1 MDTRS
6 KILTPAAAR
15 LLPLPL
21 AVATGYFDILRAGLV
36 GALLAA
42 RVEAAEAAM
51 VAVVLPLADGAQDPR
66 ARAELAAG
74 LRMVDYVVI
83 AGEEDPRALIDS
95 LGPVATVHLEETEA
109 RRTRELREQV
119 GRASGPASPTPR
131 QAKRPAPL

>member
-21 AVATGYFDILRAGLV
+21 AVATGYFDILRAGFG